1 MDDVNASASHAPA
14 RPLGLSPVVAGTGCC
29 AVSALGYA
37 GAQICLRYLSKL
49 GADPMWVICN
59 KELVTVVVVGPWL
72 IYRASRG
79 LSAHWAGRGRRLSDG
94 LPPVPA
100 AGYGRR
106 TYPPLASLALLV
118 VVGLVVQMGGN
129 LGVQWALGVVG
140 LAIATPLVFGVM
152 LTASALMGLAFLG
165 EPVSRRSVLAIGL
178 LLLALALLGAAIYAT
193 RQPDPPQSTQALP
206 AADSRLL
213 GLEVGGEEFGAKADS
228 LVPDPHSYLSLPP
241 SPVRLQPSPGLS
253 PPLLLALGIGA
264 PCLAGAIY
272 ALLTITIRHCVTGA
286 VPISTI
292 VFITTLM
299 GVLSLGPLSLCR
311 LGAAELMATP
321 PAHVAWMLAAGTL
334 NLIAFLAITKGLQL
348 TTVLHV
354 NVLNAS
360 QVALAA
366 MAGIALF
373 PEDEHLTVWLLAGV
387 VLTILGVVLIEPPVG
402 EARRSSGQWP
412 AQAEREAAGH
422 A

>member
-72 IYRASRG
+72 IYRAFRG
-79 LSAHWAGRGRRLSDG
+79 LSAHWAGRGTRLGDG
-94 LPPVPA
+94 LPS
-100 AGYGRR
+100 GR
-106 TYPPLASLALLV
+106 SLALLV